1 MDARE
6 EKQRSKVLVMASK
19 WARSRAAKHRA
30 TEEERRR
37 AESRHYKDGNELAEA
52 VERLEKGWGDG
63 SARAGPAGGST

>member
-6 EKQRSKVLVMASK
+6 EKQRSKVVVLARK
-19 WARSRAAKHRA
+19 WGRSRSAKA
-30 TEEERRR
+30 FASESERRR
-37 AESRHYKDGNELAEA
+37 AESRHYQDGNELAEA